1 MTSPDPTR
9 RYREVQVGTAA
20 QDDLLMLLLDGGVRF
35 CEGALIELHR
45 GKEQDIEKRH
55 DQLLRA
61 QKIILEL
68 MGALSPAIGLELY
81 ERLMDLY
88 RFTFER
94 LFEGNLEANVEK
106 VEEGTRLMR
115 QIRDLWREAVDK
127 AKSERT
133 SGPPVAAPTSSISV
147 TG

>member
-1 MTSPDPTR
+1 MTDPTKV
-9 RYREVQVGTAA
+9 YRQVQVSTAA

-35 CEGALIELHR
+35 CEGALIELKKGPKH
-45 GKEQDIEKRH
+45 DIDRRNDH
-55 DQLLRA
+55 LLRA

-94 LFEGNLEANVEK
+94 LFEGNVESSVEK
-106 VEEGTRLMR
+106 VEEGTRVMHR
-115 QIRDLWREAVDK
+115 IRDLWREAVDK
-127 AKSERT
+127 AKAERT
-133 SGPPVAAPTSSISV
+133 HGPPKATSNSSISV
-147 TG
+147 KG